1 MVFDV
6 TTTINLIFS
15 VIIVILGLWVFK
27 IKKYLLALYIAIAF
41 ALFSITHLAM
51 LLGTA
56 SSNILIITFRSL
68 GYLVIIFALFIEA
81 LHK

>member
-6 TTTINLIFS
+6 TTTLNLIFS

-41 ALFSITHLAM
+41 ALFAITHLAI

-56 SSNILIITFRSL
+56 SNNILIITFRSL
-68 GYLVIIFALFIEA
+68 GYLVIIFALFIEV
-81 LHK
+81 LRK

>member
-27 IKKYLLALYIAIAF
+27 IKKYLLALYISIAF
-41 ALFSITHLAM
+41 ALFAITHLAM

-56 SSNILIITFRSL
+56 SNNILIITFRSL
-68 GYLVIIFALFIEA
+68 GYLVIIFALFIEV
-81 LHK
+81 LRK

>member
-15 VIIVILGLWVFK
+15 VLIVILGLWVFK
-27 IKKYLLALYIAIAF
+27 IKNYLLALYIALAF
-41 ALFSITHLAM
+41 ALFAITHLAI

-56 SSNILIITFRSL
+56 STNILIITFRSL

-81 LHK
+81 LQK